1 MHELSLIVA
10 ITQMIL
16 QDAALQGVN
25 TITQIEIEVG
35 ELSGAFPYALKEVF
49 PIATRNTIMEN
60 ASLVIVKVPAEAYC
74 QSCTNEFMPLVSGWR
89 CPNCG
94 KGNYRLKSGTELT
107 VRSYTGE

>member
-35 ELSGAFPYALKEVF
+35 ELSGLP
-49 PIATRNTIMEN
+49 
-60 ASLVIVKVPAEAYC
+60 
-74 QSCTNEFMPLVSGWR
+74 
-89 CPNCG
+89 
-94 KGNYRLKSGTELT
+94 
-107 VRSYTGE
+107 